1 MFDLILLLTNSI
13 RLSKNIQTNMLQ
25 FLKYNDFVISNSPIS
40 RVRNQ
45 CTPTEIREFVCPA
58 IQHSNKLERCPLF
71 CFITS
76 F

>member
-40 RVRNQ
+40 RVGNQ
-45 CTPTEIREFVCPA
+45 CTPSEIREF
-58 IQHSNKLERCPLF
+58 
-71 CFITS
+71 
-76 F
+76 